1 MIEELGKVVGE
12 LLDERR
18 PEFVEG
24 LDGVLALRGSSEGV
38 APHLFRA
45 GDNLAELVIV
55 PKYPMASVVDLIQ
68 DADPDAGLGV
78 VARGCDER
86 ALIELAKRQQV
97 NLDNVRIIGIACS
110 AEEAEECRCAI
121 PYPQNLLVGEKVQ
134 GVEDRLVAE
143 HEALTRQ
150 ERLEFWK
157 RQFAKCLKCYG
168 CRNICPE
175 CFCEECVLED
185 ELWAQTGVLPPPF
198 PSFHVIRAMHT
209 VGKCVGCGECE
220 LTCPADIPLT
230 ILYSLLRRDAQ
241 ELFGYEAGASIEDQP
256 PLLVTLDQVPI
267 RG

>member
-1 MIEELGKVVGE
+1 MIEELRKVVSE
-12 LLDERR
+12 LLNERR
-18 PEFVEG
+18 PELVEG
-24 LDGVLALRGSSEGV
+24 LDGVVALRESSEGV
-38 APHLFRA
+38 APHLFRSS
-45 GDNLAELVIV
+45 DDLTELVLA
-55 PKYPMASVVDLIQ
+55 PRYPMASVVDLLQ
-68 DADPDAGLGV
+68 DADPDARLGV

-86 ALIELAKRQQV
+86 ALIEMAKRQQV
-97 NLDNVRIIGIACS
+97 NLDNLRIIGIACS
-110 AEEAEECRCAI
+110 GEEAEECRCAL
-121 PYPQNLLVGEKVQ
+121 PYPQNLVVGEKVE
-134 GVEDRLVAE
+134 GVEDRLIAE
-143 HEALTRQ
+143 HEGLTRQ

-168 CRNICPE
+168 CRNVCPE

-220 LTCPADIPLT
+220 RTCPADIPLT
-230 ILYSLLRRDAQ
+230 ILYSLLRRDAR

-256 PLLVTLDQVPI
+256 PLLVTLGEVPI

>member
-1 MIEELGKVVGE
+1 MTLIEQLRTEI
-12 LLDERR
+12 ERIL
-18 PEFVEG
+18 PEVEG
-24 LDGVLALRGSSEGV
+24 VVALRGSTEGV
-38 APHLFRA
+38 APHLFRS
-45 GDNLAELVIV
+45 GDDLTELVLA
-55 PKYPMASVVDLIQ
+55 PKYPMALVVDLLQ
-68 DADPDAGLGV
+68 DADSDTCLGV
-78 VARGCDER
+78 VVRGCDER

-110 AEEAEECRCAI
+110 AEEAEECRCAL
-121 PYPQNLLVGEKVQ
+121 PYPQNLVIGEKVQ
-134 GVEDRLVAE
+134 GVADRLIAE

-150 ERLEFWK
+150 ERLEFWE

-168 CRNICPE
+168 CRDICPE

-220 LTCPADIPLT
+220 LVCPAEIPLT
-230 ILYSLLRRDAQ
+230 ILYSLLRRDVK
-241 ELFGYEAGASIEDQP
+241 ELFGYEAGASVEDEP

-267 RG
+267 IG

>member
-1 MIEELGKVVGE
+1 MIKELRKVVGE
-12 LLDERR
+12 LLNE
-18 PEFVEG
+18 
-24 LDGVLALRGSSEGV
+24 LDGVLALRECSEGV
-38 APHLFRA
+38 APHLFRSS
-45 GDNLAELVIV
+45 DDLAELVV
-55 PKYPMASVVDLIQ
+55 APKYPMASVVDLLQ
-68 DADPDAGLGV
+68 NANPDARLGV

-97 NLDNVRIIGIACS
+97 NLDNLRIIGIACS
-110 AEEAEECRCAI
+110 AEDAEECRCAL
-121 PYPQNLLVGEKVQ
+121 PYPQNLMVGEKVE
-134 GVEDRLVAE
+134 GVEDRLIAE

-168 CRNICPE
+168 CRNACPE

-185 ELWAQTGVLPPPF
+185 KMWVQTGVLPLPF

-230 ILYSLLRRDAQ
+230 ILYSLLRRDAK
-241 ELFGYEAGASIEDQP
+241 ELFGYEAGASLDNQP
-256 PLLVTLDQVPI
+256 PLLVTLDQVSI

>member
-1 MIEELGKVVGE
+1 MIDELREVVSE
-12 LLDERR
+12 LLDE
-18 PEFVEG
+18 
-24 LDGVLALRGSSEGV
+24 LDGVVALRESSEGV
-38 APHLFRA
+38 VPHLFRS
-45 GDNLAELVIV
+45 GDELAELAIV
-55 PKYPMASVVDLIQ
+55 PKYPMASVVDLLQ
-68 DADPDAGLGV
+68 DADPDTRLGV

-97 NLDNVRIIGIACS
+97 NLDNVRLIGIACS
-110 AEEAEECRCAI
+110 AEEAEECRCAT
-121 PYPQNLLVGEKVQ
+121 PYPQNLMVGEKVE
-134 GVEDRLVAE
+134 GVKDRLIAE
-143 HEALTRQ
+143 HEALSRE

-168 CRNICPE
+168 CRNACPE

-185 ELWAQTGVLPPPF
+185 KLWVQTGVLPLPF

-209 VGKCVGCGECE
+209 VGKCVGCVECE
-220 LTCPADIPLT
+220 RTCPADIPLT
-230 ILYSLLRRDAQ
+230 ILYSLLRRDAK